1 MFTNKDL
8 EYRTI
13 FVINCSKSLK
23 KLRVAN
29 GELLI
34 EEFAEEKT
42 KTLTKMPFQKILA
55 LFIIGNASITT
66 PLLEYCTK
74 FGIGIVAAKNNF
86 RPIFFFSNTAEA
98 NFLLRKKQYEY
109 SKENIKIPKIIVS
122 NKIENSIS
130 LLKKTRLKSTN
141 IVSAKEKC
149 QELILQVKSAQNYEQ
164 VMGLEGIAAKIYFA
178 AYFEELDWKTR
189 SPRTKIDTIN
199 ATLDIGYTIL
209 FNFVEIFVRLF
220 GFDVYCGV
228 YHRQWFKRKS
238 LICDLMEV
246 FRCVIDRKVRKAFN
260 TKQFQKDDFELKK
273 NEYRLKLEK
282 NQEYTQIFFEELIKY
297 KNDVFLYIQNYYRA
311 FMRDKEEKDFP
322 RFLI

>member
-1 MFTNKDL
+1 MFTSNDL
-8 EYRTI
+8 KLRTV
-13 FVINCSKSLK
+13 FVINCTETHK
-23 KLRVAN
+23 KLRVVN
-29 GELLI
+29 GELTI
-34 EEFAEEKT
+34 EEIIEEKT

-74 FGIGIVAAKNNF
+74 FGIGIVATKNNF
-86 RPIFFFSNTAEA
+86 RPLFFFSNTAEA

-109 SKENIKIPKIIVS
+109 SKEEIKIPKIIVE
-122 NKIENSIS
+122 NKISNSIM
-130 LLKKTRLKSTN
+130 LLQNTRLKSSS

-149 QELILQVKSAQNYEQ
+149 EELLLQLKSSQNYEQ
-164 VMGLEGIAAKIYFA
+164 IMGIEGIAAKIYFA
-178 AYFEELDWKTR
+178 AYFEELNWKTR
-189 SPRTKIDTIN
+189 SPRTKIDPIN

-209 FNFVEIFVRLF
+209 FNFTEIFVRLF

-246 FRCVIDRKVRKAFN
+246 FRCIIDRKVRKAFN
-260 TKQFQKDDFELKK
+260 TKQFQNEDFELKK
-273 NEYRLKLEK
+273 GEYRLKLGNNHK
-282 NQEYTQIFFEELIKY
+282 YTQVFFEELIKY
-297 KNDVFLYIQNYYRA
+297 KNDMFLYIQNYYRA
-311 FMRDKEEKDFP
+311 FMRDKSEKDFP